1 MEGETP
7 VWFDSP
13 RELIEND
20 QLLNFWPTKEQSPAE
35 RVNAAT
41 RFILYST
48 LIAYAFRRDQRVFIL
63 TSMVVIGLWVLY
75 SNGAVKG
82 SSVHAIPG
90 ELATDT
96 ACRRPTADNPMANLA
111 ITDYGKPSPA
121 PACFY
126 PTVRK
131 EVMDNLDNTIPFDAG
146 RSRSSLPEH
155 QRNAASRQFVT
166 MPVSTIPGAQT
177 EFAEWCYGKK
187 FSPIC
192 RSDQSVCSPDTRGV
206 QLENLRG
213 LSETGDL
220 R

>member
-1 MEGETP
+1 MEEESP

-13 RELIEND
+13 RELVEND
-20 QLLNFWPTKEQSPAE
+20 QLLNFWPTKEQSPSE

-48 LIAYAFRRDQRVFIL
+48 LIAYAFRRDERVFIL

-82 SSVHAIPG
+82 SSMVQAVPG
-90 ELATDT
+90 EVASGN
-96 ACRRPTADNPMANLA
+96 CRRPTADNPMANVTIA
-111 ITDYGKPSPA
+111 DYGKPSPA

-131 EVMDNLDNTIPFDAG
+131 EVMDNLDNTIPFDAS

-166 MPVSTIPGAQT
+166 MPVSTVPGAQT

-206 QLENLRG
+206 QLENFRG
-213 LSETGDL
+213 LAETGD
-220 R
+220 RR